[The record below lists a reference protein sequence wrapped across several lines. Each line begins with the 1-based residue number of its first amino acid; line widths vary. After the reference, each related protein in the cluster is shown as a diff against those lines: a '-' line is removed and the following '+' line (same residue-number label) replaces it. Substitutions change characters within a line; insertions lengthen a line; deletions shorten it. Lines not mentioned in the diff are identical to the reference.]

1 MAERDD
7 TRNDLAQL
15 RRRLDELRRDMDAL
29 EARLGPAAEGPA
41 VIPARGLRRV
51 RAMAG
56 TVATGVAARTGDGV
70 AALQDEVR
78 YRPLA
83 SLAVVFLAGAA
94 VGSFLAGLRGAAL
107 GSFLAG
113 VRDAVFRET
122 AMAS

>member
-29 EARLGPAAEGPA
+29 EARLGPAAEGTA

-56 TVATGVAARTGDGV
+56 TVATGVATRTGDGV
-70 AALQDEVR
+70 AALQGEIR

>member
-29 EARLGPAAEGPA
+29 EARLGPAAAGTA
-41 VIPARGLRRV
+41 VVPARGLRRV
-51 RAMAG
+51 RAVAG

-94 VGSFLAGLRGAAL
+94 VGSFLAGVRGAAL